1 MTSPAGIPRV
11 EDGGVAL
18 ASDAAVRVA
27 LATSPLDGLPNETL
41 TGLFAGARLL
51 PLPAAGFV
59 RQEAQPG
66 SHLELVVTGLVRGFL
81 RGADGRTLTI
91 RYARPGA
98 ILGTVSLFDARYAMP
113 GSTQALVS
121 SSLVRFRPAVVL
133 EALDHDPRLARALLE
148 DLSARVQEYIAQI
161 HQRAFASVRQR
172 VARHLLDL
180 ASEFQRGPD
189 LVALVTQQDLADA
202 VGSVREVIV
211 RVLGDLRGEGIVA
224 TQRRGIVILAPER
237 LLEAMGTGHT

>member
-1 MTSPAGIPRV
+1 MEDAGAAV
-11 EDGGVAL
+11 
-18 ASDAAVRVA
+18 ASDASVRAA
-27 LATSPLDGLPNETL
+27 LGASPLSGLPTTTL
-41 TGLFAGARLL
+41 TGLFEGARRLR
-51 PLPAAGFV
+51 LPAAGFV

-66 SHLELVVTGLVRGFL
+66 AHMELVVTGLVRGFL

-98 ILGTVSLFDARYAMP
+98 VLGTVSLFDARYAMP

-121 SSLVRFRPAVVL
+121 SSLVRFRPEVVL
-133 EALDHDPRLARALLE
+133 EALDRDPRLARALLE
-148 DLSARVQEYIAQI
+148 DLSARVQDYIAQI

-180 ASEFQRGPD
+180 ASDRQRGPD
-189 LVALVTQQDLADA
+189 LIAPVTQQDLADA

-211 RVLGDLRGEGIVA
+211 RVLGDLRGEGTVA

-237 LLEAMGTGHT
+237 LLEAMDIVHT